1 MSIPK
6 LIKEK
11 SWGHTAFFIG
21 VLLSLSACHDGKKN
35 ASETGDV
42 KPVVIQTLR
51 SQSVQ
56 DTLEVDG
63 NTSAVQQVNLV
74 ARVAGV
80 LERIHFKDGE
90 KVHKGQV
97 LFTIEQEPYVQQV
110 KLNQARVVQAKSDY
124 ARQLQ
129 LLKENATAQSSV
141 ENSLS
146 NLEQVQANLRL
157 AQINLSYTTI
167 NAPFDGVISKRALD
181 IGNYVGASA
190 GGTTLATL
198 MQVSPI
204 YVYATV
210 GEREALRIREKIA
223 NQGKKSDAAAGRT
236 AVQAML
242 QGETQASES
251 GVIDFVDHQAG
262 QTSGAVVVRGNFA
275 NTNNHLVHGFY
286 AKLLI
291 DIGEKR
297 QALVV
302 PARVVMADQQGE
314 YVFVVS
320 ADNMAQRRVVK
331 TATLPRE
338 QKEILSGLDEGDQ
351 LVVEGYVRLSDGAKV
366 NAKKNEAAGS

>member
-6 LIKEK
+6 LTKK
-11 SWGHTAFFIG
+11 NPWVTATCLMG
-21 VLLSLSACHDGKKN
+21 VLLSLTACKEGQKT
-35 ASETGDV
+35 ATETGDV
-42 KPVVIQTLR
+42 KQVVIQTLHP
-51 SQSVQ
+51 QSVQ

-80 LERIHFKDGE
+80 LERIHFKDGD
-90 KVHKGQV
+90 KVRTGQV
-97 LFTIEQEPYVQQV
+97 LFTIEREPYIQQV
-110 KLNQARVVQAKSDY
+110 KLNQAKVVQAKSDY
-124 ARQLQ
+124 TRQVQ

-146 NLEQVQANLRL
+146 NLEQAQANLRL
-157 AQINLSYTTI
+157 AEINLGYTTI
-167 NAPFDGVISKRALD
+167 KAPFDGVISKRALD

-210 GEREALRIREKIA
+210 GEREALRIRGKIA
-223 NQGKKSDAAAGRT
+223 NQGKTSDSAVGRT
-236 AVQAML
+236 IVRAML
-242 QGETQASES
+242 QGETDASES

-291 DIGEKR
+291 DIGDKR

-302 PARVVMADQQGE
+302 PARVVMTDQQGE

-320 ADNMAQRRVVK
+320 ADNKAQRRAVN
-331 TATLPRE
+331 TAMLPRE
-338 QKEILSGLDEGDQ
+338 QREILSGLKEDEQ
-351 LVVEGYVRLSDGAKV
+351 LVIEGYAKLSDGNTV
-366 NAKKNEAAGS
+366 STKKSEAAGS

>member
-11 SWGHTAFFIG
+11 SWGHAAFFIG

-97 LFTIEQEPYVQQV
+97 LFTIEQEPYIQQV

-146 NLEQVQANLRL
+146 NLEQAQANLRL
-157 AQINLSYTTI
+157 AEINLGYTTI
-167 NAPFDGVISKRALD
+167 KAPFDGVISKRALD
-181 IGNYVGASA
+181 IGNYVGASV

-210 GEREALRIREKIA
+210 GEREALRIREKIET
-223 NQGKKSDAAAGRT
+223 QGRKTDAAGRT
-236 AVQAML
+236 VVRAML

-286 AKLLI
+286 AKLSI

-351 LVVEGYVRLSDGAKV
+351 LVVEGYARLSHGAKV

>member
-6 LIKEK
+6 LTKK
-11 SWGHTAFFIG
+11 NPWVTATFLMG
-21 VLLSLSACHDGKKN
+21 VLLSLTACNEAQKTTT
-35 ASETGDV
+35 ETGDV
-42 KPVVIQTLR
+42 KQVVIQTLHP
-51 SQSVQ
+51 QSVQ

-80 LERIHFKDGE
+80 LERIHFKDGD
-90 KVHKGQV
+90 KVRTGQV
-97 LFTIEQEPYVQQV
+97 LFTIEREPYIQQV
-110 KLNQARVVQAKSDY
+110 KLNQAKVVQAKSDY
-124 ARQLQ
+124 TRQVQ

-146 NLEQVQANLRL
+146 NLEQAQANLRL
-157 AQINLSYTTI
+157 AEINLGYTTI
-167 NAPFDGVISKRALD
+167 KAPFDGVISKRALD

-210 GEREALRIREKIA
+210 GEREALRIRGKIA
-223 NQGKKSDAAAGRT
+223 NQGKTSDSAVGRT
-236 AVQAML
+236 VVRAML
-242 QGETQASES
+242 QGETDASES

-291 DIGEKR
+291 DIGDKR

-302 PARVVMADQQGE
+302 PARVVMTDQQGE

-320 ADNMAQRRVVK
+320 ADNKAQRRAVK

-338 QKEILSGLDEGDQ
+338 QREILSGLKEDEQ
-351 LVVEGYVRLSDGAKV
+351 LVIEGYAKLSDGNTV
-366 NAKKNEAAGS
+366 STKKSEAAGS

>member
-6 LIKEK
+6 LTKK
-11 SWGHTAFFIG
+11 NPWVTATCLMG
-21 VLLSLSACHDGKKN
+21 VLLSLTACNEAQKTTT
-35 ASETGDV
+35 ETGDV
-42 KPVVIQTLR
+42 KQVVIQTLHP
-51 SQSVQ
+51 QSVQ

-80 LERIHFKDGE
+80 LERIHFKDGD
-90 KVHKGQV
+90 KVRTGQV
-97 LFTIEQEPYVQQV
+97 LFTIEREPYIQQV
-110 KLNQARVVQAKSDY
+110 KLNQAKVVQAKSDY
-124 ARQLQ
+124 TRQVQ

-146 NLEQVQANLRL
+146 NLEQAQANLRL
-157 AQINLSYTTI
+157 AEINLGYTTI
-167 NAPFDGVISKRALD
+167 KAPFDGVISKRALD

-210 GEREALRIREKIA
+210 GEREALRIRGKIA
-223 NQGKKSDAAAGRT
+223 NQGKTSDSAVGRT
-236 AVQAML
+236 VVRAML
-242 QGETQASES
+242 QGETDASES

-291 DIGEKR
+291 DIGDKR

-302 PARVVMADQQGE
+302 PARVVMTDQQGE

-320 ADNMAQRRVVK
+320 ADNKAQRRAVN
-331 TATLPRE
+331 TAMLPRE
-338 QKEILSGLDEGDQ
+338 QREILSGLKEDEQ
-351 LVVEGYVRLSDGAKV
+351 LVIEGYAKLSDGNTV
-366 NAKKNEAAGS
+366 STKKSEAAGS